1 MCYREKVAWLSLL
14 AMLVA
19 FGPYFAV
26 VAMSPP
32 DDALPNLR
40 QLWLFAIAVAVQVG
54 ILAAGHAMFRLRT
67 PEDAREPADERDLAI
82 QRRSI
87 ALAYGTLIAGVIM
100 VAIIMPFYAGG
111 WAIVNGAIFAIVL
124 AELVSYGVTVVAY
137 RRQS

>member
-1 MCYREKVAWLSLL
+1 MSYREKVAWLSLL

-26 VAMSPP
+26 VALHPP

-40 QLWLFAIAVAVQVG
+40 QLWLFGMAVAVQVG
-54 ILAAGHAMFRLRT
+54 ILAVGHAVFRLRT
-67 PEDAREPADERDLAI
+67 PAEAREPADERDLAI
-82 QRRSI
+82 QRRSVSI
-87 ALAYGTLIAGVIM
+87 AYGTLIAGVIL
-100 VAIIMPFYAGG
+100 VAIVMPFYASG

-124 AELVSYGVTVVAY
+124 AELVSYGVAVVAY